1 MENKRSKGVT
11 FWGWFFIILSAFA
24 LFSTIRY
31 KPEAQIYGIGSNIIM
46 NVAYLICGI
55 FILKLNEIAR
65 KVVIV
70 LSIVA
75 IFLIPINLK
84 PIIDKTNSES
94 NYIKQKIVITEQ
106 MKPEFQ
112 QKALE
117 QLEKRREMSKKYG
130 PIILM
135 VLFGTPSLIYCLA
148 ILYYFTRPKV
158 KEQFKGLIE
167 SV

>member
-1 MENKRSKGVT
+1 MEKKRSKGVT
-11 FWGWFFIILSAFA
+11 FWGWAFIIFSILG
-24 LFSTIRY
+24 LFFTIRY

-46 NVAYLICGI
+46 NVAYLICGV

-70 LSIVA
+70 LSIIG

-94 NYIKQKIVITEQ
+94 NYINQKIVIAEQ

-117 QLEKRREMSKKYG
+117 QLERRREMSKKYG

-135 VLFGTPSLIYCLA
+135 VLFGTPSLIYCLVV
-148 ILYYFTRPKV
+148 LYFFTRPKV

-167 SV
+167 NV